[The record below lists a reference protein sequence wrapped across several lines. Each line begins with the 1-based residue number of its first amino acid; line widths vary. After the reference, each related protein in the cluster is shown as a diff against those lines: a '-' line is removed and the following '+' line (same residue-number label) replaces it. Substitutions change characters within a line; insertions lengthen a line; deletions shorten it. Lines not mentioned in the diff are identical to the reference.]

1 MRQQRITKYELSQ
14 VNKFIYS
21 LYIIYGHGLSW
32 EECLE
37 VSLLEYAEAR
47 HDLGYIYNSD
57 TLWEVA
63 RRRIVNAIK
72 KVRKLRNDKIS
83 LQGKLSLNQT
93 IGESDEPVYNYL
105 FPVQGDFTN
114 AVCMWDFVS
123 RLGKKKQR
131 VARMLYQGED
141 DLDIIERLHM
151 GRDEYYEI
159 KLQLQNDMKV
169 YMEI

>member
-47 HDLGYIYNSD
+47 HDLGYIYNS
-57 TLWEVA
+57 
-63 RRRIVNAIK
+63 
-72 KVRKLRNDKIS
+72 
-83 LQGKLSLNQT
+83 
-93 IGESDEPVYNYL
+93 
-105 FPVQGDFTN
+105 
-114 AVCMWDFVS
+114 
-123 RLGKKKQR
+123 
-131 VARMLYQGED
+131 YQGED